1 MFDYSSLILVLFFLA
16 ALGFSIIINSLLLKF
31 VRTLGIRNNTET
43 VIRWS
48 STSKPA
54 LGGITFFIVFLLSF
68 TGLSFFQE
76 EVTDSFDLQNL
87 GLLIAVSVGFLL
99 GLFDDAYNTRP
110 WLKLFTQIFCG
121 VILIVSGIQIEFFQS
136 ELANH
141 LLTIFWVVGIMNS
154 INMLDNMDGIT
165 AIVSTGILMGMLGI
179 IVFRQDVDNSL
190 LIIILGSIATLLGFL
205 FFNWNPSKMYMG
217 DTGSQFLGI
226 LLAALAIIFFWNGQY
241 VTGEKNQVMQLTIV
255 AIAFYLPLIDT
266 TTVFIKRISKG
277 TSPFIGGKDHTTHH
291 LSYLG
296 FTDRQVA
303 LIFTGLSAFS
313 FIFTILINIFITSWS
328 TIHYVFFGSYL
339 LVIFLFLFIIAF
351 RTKADKD

>member
-31 VRTLGIRNNTET
+31 VRTLGIRNNTDT

-68 TGLSFFQE
+68 TGLSFFRE
-76 EVTDSFDLQNL
+76 NAADSFDLQNL
-87 GLLIAVSVGFLL
+87 GLLVAVSVGFLL

-121 VILIVSGIQIEFFQS
+121 VILIVSGIQIEFFQN
-136 ELANH
+136 ELANQ

-165 AIVSTGILMGMLGI
+165 AIVSIGILMGMLGI
-179 IVFRQDVDNSL
+179 IVFRQDIDNSM
-190 LIIILGSIATLLGFL
+190 LIIILGTIATLLGFL

-241 VTGEKNQVMQLTIV
+241 IEGEKSPVMQLTVV

-296 FTDRQVA
+296 FSDRQVA
-303 LIFTGLSAFS
+303 WIFAGLSAFS
-313 FIFTILINIFITSWS
+313 LIFTIFINIFFTSLT
-328 TIHYVFFGSYL
+328 TIHYVLFGSYL

-351 RTKADKD
+351 RTKADQD